1 MSYFNKAKELF
12 RMIENGKMLDALDK
26 FYHTDM
32 VVIQA
37 DGKKRIGIEENK
49 NYEKYFL
56 NNIQEIFGA
65 ELLAITSDEERGIT
79 MVEYWVHIKFKDGSR
94 KKYEEI
100 SVQYWKDDK
109 IIKERFYEG
118 KS

>member
-12 RMIENGKMLDALDK
+12 RMIENGKMLDAFDL
-26 FYHTDM
+26 FYHPDV

-37 DGKKRIGIEENK
+37 DGIKRIGVEANK
-49 NYEKYFL
+49 NYEKDFL

-65 ELLAITSDEERGIT
+65 ELLSITSDEERHIT
-79 MVEYWVHIKFKDGSR
+79 MVEYWVHIKFKDGTR
-94 KKYEEI
+94 KKYEEV
-100 SVQYWKDDK
+100 SVHYWKDDK